1 MQRYIATRLLSAIP
15 VLILVVVFV
24 FALLRLAPGDPAQLI
39 AGEQA
44 SPEQMQAIRVS
55 LDLDKPVPVQ
65 FFTWVGKLVRGDLG
79 ESVGSRV
86 PVSEIIMQRLTPTV
100 VVAIVSEVFA
110 VVVGV
115 PLGVLAAWKSN
126 TWIDRAVILFASIG
140 FAMPVFWL
148 AFLSIWLFSLNL
160 GILPVLGYTSLDNG
174 LASYAR
180 HLVLPCVTLGIS
192 LVALIARM
200 TRSTMLEVMRQDY
213 IRTARSKGLTEQVV
227 VLRHAL
233 KNASMP
239 ILTVIGLGVAALLNG
254 AIITETFFAIPG
266 LGALIAQSILVR
278 DYPVVQALLIL
289 ATLIYVFVNMIVDL
303 AYGYLDPRIRYT

>member
-39 AGEQA
+39 AGDQA
-44 SPEQMQAIRVS
+44 TPEQIRAIRVS

-65 FFTWVGKLVRGDLG
+65 FFTWVGKLLRGDLG
-79 ESVGSRV
+79 ESVGKRV
-86 PVSEIIMQRLTPTV
+86 PVSEIIGQRMAPTI
-100 VVAIVSEVFA
+100 VVAVISEVFA
-110 VVVGV
+110 VLLGV
-115 PLGVLAAWKSN
+115 PLGVLAAWKANS
-126 TWIDRAVILFASIG
+126 WIDRAVILFASVG

-148 AFLSIWLFSLNL
+148 AFLAIWLFSLNL
-160 GILPVLGYTSLDNG
+160 GILPVLGYTDFDNG
-174 LASYAR
+174 LGPYLR
-180 HLVLPCVTLGIS
+180 HLVLPCATLGIS

-200 TRSTMLEVMRQDY
+200 TRATMLEVLREDY
-213 IRTARSKGLTEQVV
+213 IRTARAKGLAEQIVV
-227 VLRHAL
+227 ARHAL
-233 KNASMP
+233 KNASLP
-239 ILTVIGLGVAALLNG
+239 ILTVIGLGVAGLLNG

-289 ATLIYVFVNMIVDL
+289 ATLIYVFVNIAIDL
-303 AYGYLDPRIRYT
+303 TYGYFDPRIRYS

>member
-15 VLILVVVFV
+15 VLVLVVVFV
-24 FALLRLAPGDPAQLI
+24 FALLRFAPGDPAQLI

-55 LDLDKPVPVQ
+55 LDLDKPIHVQ
-65 FFTWVGKLVRGDLG
+65 FLTWVGKLARGDLG
-79 ESVGSRV
+79 ESVGRRV

-110 VVVGV
+110 VLVGV

-126 TWIDRAVILFASIG
+126 TWIDRAVMLFASIG

-148 AFLSIWLFSLNL
+148 AFLAIWLFSLNL
-160 GILPVLGYTSLDNG
+160 GWLPVLGYTSFDNG
-174 LASYAR
+174 LAAYAR

-200 TRSTMLEVMRQDY
+200 TRATMLEVMRQDY
-213 IRTARSKGLTEQVV
+213 IRTARSKGLSEEMV

-289 ATLIYVFVNMIVDL
+289 ATLIYVFVNMLVDL
-303 AYGYLDPRIRYT
+303 AYGYLDPRIRYA

>member
-39 AGEQA
+39 AGDQATQEQLR
-44 SPEQMQAIRVS
+44 AIRAS
-55 LDLDKPVPVQ
+55 LDLDKPVHVQ
-65 FFTWVGKLVRGDLG
+65 FVTWLGKLVRGDLG
-79 ESVGSRV
+79 ESVGKRV
-86 PVSEIIMQRLTPTV
+86 AVSEIIGQRMTPTL

-126 TWIDRAVILFASIG
+126 TWLDRAIILFASIG

-148 AFLSIWLFSLNL
+148 AFLAIWLFSLNL
-160 GILPVLGYTSLDNG
+160 ELLPVLGYTSIENG
-174 LASYAR
+174 LGAYAR
-180 HLVLPCVTLGIS
+180 HLVLPCATLGIS

-200 TRSTMLEVMRQDY
+200 TRATMLEVMRQDY

-233 KNASMP
+233 KNASLP
-239 ILTVIGLGVAALLNG
+239 ILTVVGLGIAWLLNG

-289 ATLIYVFVNMIVDL
+289 ATFIYVFVNMAIDL
-303 AYGYLDPRIRYT
+303 AYGYFDPRIRYA

>member
-24 FALLRLAPGDPAQLI
+24 FALLRLAPGDPAQMI
-39 AGEQA
+39 AGDQA
-44 SPEQMQAIRVS
+44 TPEKIRAIRAS
-55 LDLDKPVPVQ
+55 LDLDKPVHVQ
-65 FFTWVGKLVRGDLG
+65 FVTWVGKLMRGDLG
-79 ESVGSRV
+79 ESVGKRV
-86 PVSEIIMQRLTPTV
+86 AVSEIIGQRLTPTV
-100 VVAIVSEVFA
+100 VLALVSEVFA

-115 PLGVLAAWKSN
+115 PLGVIAAWKSN

-148 AFLSIWLFSLNL
+148 AFLAIWLFSLNL
-160 GILPVLGYTSLDNG
+160 ELLPVLGYTSFDNG
-174 LASYAR
+174 LVAYAR
-180 HLVLPCVTLGIS
+180 HLVLPCATLGVS

-200 TRSTMLEVMRQDY
+200 TRATMLEVMRQDY

-233 KNASMP
+233 KNASLP
-239 ILTVIGLGVAALLNG
+239 ILTVVGLGIAWLLNG

-289 ATLIYVFVNMIVDL
+289 ATLIYVFVNMIIDL
-303 AYGYLDPRIRYT
+303 AYGYFDPRIRYA

>member
-24 FALLRLAPGDPAQLI
+24 FALLRVAPGDPAQLI

-44 SPEQMQAIRVS
+44 SPEQMQAIRES
-55 LDLDKPVPVQ
+55 LDLDKAIPVQ
-65 FFTWVGKLVRGDLG
+65 FVTWLGKLLRGDLG

-86 PVSEIIMQRLTPTV
+86 PVAEIIGQRMTPTI
-100 VVAIVSEVFA
+100 VVAVISEVFA
-110 VVVGV
+110 VLLGV
-115 PLGVLAAWKSN
+115 PLGIVAAWKANS
-126 TWIDRAVILFASIG
+126 WIDRAVILFASVG

-148 AFLSIWLFSLNL
+148 AFLAIWLFSLNL
-160 GILPVLGYTSLDNG
+160 GILPVLGYTDFDNG
-174 LASYAR
+174 LVTYLR

-200 TRSTMLEVMRQDY
+200 TRATMLEVLREDY
-213 IRTARSKGLTEQVV
+213 VRTARAKGLTEQIVV
-227 VLRHAL
+227 SRHAL
-233 KNASMP
+233 KNAALP
-239 ILTVIGLGVAALLNG
+239 ILTVVGLGVAGLLNG

-289 ATLIYVFVNMIVDL
+289 ATLIYVFVNIAIDL
-303 AYGYLDPRIRYT
+303 AYAYFDPRIRYS